1 MGAHIT
7 GLLCM
12 TLFSIKPSIYAPL
25 SSWVPRMLDPPP
37 DFLQIHLVIGSRP
50 GRFYRLPWGSF
61 RTMICRLRHLY
72 LTQPSVRCTFFG
84 GIPFGHWSVSR

>member
-12 TLFSIKPSIYAPL
+12 TLFPIKPSIYAPL

-37 DFLQIHLVIGSRP
+37 DFLQIHLVHRIAPRP
-50 GRFYRLPWGSF
+50 VLSAPVGF
-61 RTMICRLRHLY
+61 I
-72 LTQPSVRCTFFG
+72 
-84 GIPFGHWSVSR
+84 